1 MKSPGRRSRPG
12 RRRLPR
18 ASGWPI
24 LGLFLVLL
32 LLVLNISLLMI
43 YRQVR
48 GTIEEELA
56 ARLVGIA
63 TATAAGID
71 AEEFR
76 ALRPG
81 SAAPAP
87 EAAADIARLRTQ
99 LRERLQLIL
108 YETGLGEVYVMGS
121 DYEYLL
127 DAAGNHPRGYAH
139 PALDLHFGAATAAMT
154 GVAAASDLYRA
165 GRVYLKTAFAPIYG
179 EDGLVLGAVGVEG
192 GSSFFAGLWQV
203 RRQVLVTGM
212 IGVVGVLALALFFG
226 RVLRT
231 QAQAER
237 TLRETATLAAA
248 GELAAIL
255 AHEIRNPLAVIS
267 SRAERVQAKIGQG
280 KPPEELA
287 RWFAAIPREIDRLN
301 RVLSQYLTFARPTEL
316 EGEAAEVEGTFDA
329 VFGLLE
335 GDFQRKG
342 VRVARTPAQ
351 GGAPRVRMAP
361 AALHQVLLNLLLNA
375 RDAMP
380 GGGTVTTRVQR
391 AGETLVVEVS
401 DTGCGMSP
409 QQQRKAFESFYT
421 TKEHGS
427 GLGLAVVR
435 SMLELYGGSVS
446 IESRVGAGTTF
457 RLTMPAAPAR

>member
-1 MKSPGRRSRPG
+1 MKSPGRRSGSG
-12 RRRLPR
+12 RSWLPH
-18 ASGWPI
+18 AAGWPL

-32 LLVLNISLLMI
+32 LLVLNVSLLMI

-48 GTIEEELA
+48 GTIEEELG

-71 AEEFR
+71 EREMR
-76 ALRPG
+76 ALE
-81 SAAPAP
+81 ADP
-87 EAAADIARLRTQ
+87 EDARRRGQ
-99 LRERLQLIL
+99 LIERLQLIL
-108 YETGLGEVYVMGS
+108 YETGLGEVYVVGEN
-121 DYEYLL
+121 YEYLL
-127 DAAGNHPRGYAH
+127 DAAGNHPRGYPH
-139 PALDLHFGAATAAMT
+139 PALDLHFGAATAAMA

-165 GRVYLKTAFAPIYG
+165 GQVYLKTAFAPIHDDNG
-179 EDGLVLGAVGVEG
+179 AVIGAVGVEG
-192 GSSFFAGLWQV
+192 GSSFFVGLWQV

-212 IGVVGVLALALFFG
+212 IGVAVVLALALFFG

-267 SRAERVQAKIGQG
+267 SRAERVQAKIRQG
-280 KPPEELA
+280 KPPEELSE
-287 RWFAAIPREIDRLN
+287 WFEAIPREIDRLN
-301 RVLSQYLTFARPTEL
+301 RVLSQYLAFARPTEL
-316 EGEAAEVEGTFDA
+316 EGGAADVEGTFDA
-329 VFGLLE
+329 VFALLE
-335 GDFQRKG
+335 GDFKRKG
-342 VRVARTPAQ
+342 VAVERTRALGDVARVQ
-351 GGAPRVRMAP
+351 MAP

-380 GGGTVTTRVQR
+380 GGGTVTTRLHR
-391 AGETLVVEVS
+391 AGETVVVEVG
-401 DTGCGMSP
+401 DTGCGMTP
-409 QQQRKAFESFYT
+409 EQQRKAFESFYT

-435 SMLELYGGSVS
+435 SMLELYGGRVA
-446 IESRVGAGTTF
+446 IDSRVGEGTTF
-457 RLTMPAAPAR
+457 RLTMPAAFAR